1 MLKNTLSTKTSLQ
14 IHHILTPQQLQY
26 LKILQLPVTSLEQTI
41 KHEIEDNP
49 FLEEDND
56 TTDKEIIETQLD
68 PFAPAPDQL
77 NPLPEYFSSNT
88 NNTSDN
94 DSYNESTPNSSLNI
108 HHNDDDNFDYYN
120 EY

>member
-41 KHEIEDNP
+41 KHEIEENP

-56 TTDKEIIETQLD
+56 SNDNEIIDTQLD
-68 PFAPAPDQL
+68 PYAPAPDQISTTTDDHTDPH
-77 NPLPEYFSSNT
+77 NST
-88 NNTSDN
+88 DN
-94 DSYNESTPNSSLNI
+94 DYYNDTYQNTISLSTHAS
-108 HHNDDDNFDYYN
+108 DDNNFDYYN